1 MDGIAQGWW
10 WLIGGVLLLIAE
22 VVAPGFF
29 LLFIGVAAM
38 ITGLFVLLFDFGL
51 APALALFA
59 IYTAVAV
66 YFGRK
71 VYANRPVPSSA
82 RHLNDRSGAL
92 VGRTAVA
99 VSTIDDHNGRV
110 RLGDSEWS
118 ARGGPAAPGERVEIV
133 GVEGNCLMV
142 RPSPNVA
149 PAQAGTSGSAV

>member
-1 MDGIAQGWW
+1 MEDIAQGWW

-29 LLFIGVAAM
+29 LLFIGVAAI
-38 ITGLFVLLFDFGL
+38 ITGLFVLLFGFGL

-71 VYANRPVPSSA
+71 VYANRPVASTA

-92 VGRTAVA
+92 VGRSAEAVA
-99 VSTIDDHNGRV
+99 PIDDHGGRV

-118 ARGGPAAPGERVEIV
+118 ARGGPAAVGERVEV
-133 GVEGNCLMV
+133 VAVEGNCLIV
-142 RPSPNVA
+142 RPSPNLI
-149 PAQAGTSGSAV
+149 PGTAATSA